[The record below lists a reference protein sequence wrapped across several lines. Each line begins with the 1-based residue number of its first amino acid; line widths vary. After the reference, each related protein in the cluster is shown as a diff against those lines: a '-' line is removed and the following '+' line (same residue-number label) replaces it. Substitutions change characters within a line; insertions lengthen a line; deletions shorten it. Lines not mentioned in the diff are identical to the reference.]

1 MIRNWY
7 ADFIS
12 IEHPFV
18 RAFQANLVVPIPE
31 TASRISG
38 LGIVGV
44 GEDAFSV
51 LEVISLEASKAG
63 S

>member
-1 MIRNWY
+1 M
-7 ADFIS
+7 F
-12 IEHPFV
+12 
-18 RAFQANLVVPIPE
+18 VPIPSS
-31 TASRISG
+31 TSRISG